1 MRKVVQERRVG
12 PRAEREIRMKKKRQ
26 KPEPKPRSVVS
37 GRKLT
42 KKEKEIVDALARAM
56 GMGK

>member
-1 MRKVVQERRVG
+1 
-12 PRAEREIRMKKKRQ
+12 MKKKRQ
-26 KPEPKPRSVVS
+26 RPEPKKRSVVS

-42 KKEKEIVDALARAM
+42 KKEQEILDALARAM

>member
-1 MRKVVQERRVG
+1 
-12 PRAEREIRMKKKRQ
+12 MKKKRQ

-42 KKEKEIVDALARAM
+42 KKEQEIVDALARAM
-56 GMGK
+56 GMWK